1 MRPGDIQ
8 TLLPLRFAV
17 EPNDAR
23 KMPQL
28 RQVLVRRNPDV
39 GDEPATLR
47 TLPGWLIPSPKKI
60 SGLPEE
66 NASRRSR

>member
-8 TLLPLRFAV
+8 TLLHLRFAV

-28 RQVLVRRNPDV
+28 RQVRIRRAPDV
-39 GDEPATLR
+39 GD
-47 TLPGWLIPSPKKI
+47 
-60 SGLPEE
+60 
-66 NASRRSR
+66 